1 MDIEQLV
8 TIFTNNG
15 AAIRCLL
22 YFMYYNS
29 TTLKTFTKELND
41 MNNNIARMIEKID
54 KD

>member
-1 MDIEQLV
+1 MDIEKLV

-29 TTLKTFTKELND
+29 TTLKAFTDQLNT
-41 MNNNIARMIEKID
+41 MNNNIRRLIEKIE
-54 KD
+54 K